1 MGSFLSRVTANKHR
15 KAGAEALD
23 AFLPGPPTVHLFYVA
38 LQWGLNSQKPF
49 ALAVDGL
56 PAREAG
62 KGPTYSLGGWA
73 NTIQI
78 QKRKDFQYLVFILIF
93 KMWIEMARI
102 ATELNLH
109 NS

>member
-23 AFLPGPPTVHLFYVA
+23 AFLPGSPTVHLFYVA
-38 LQWGLNSQKPF
+38 LQWGLMASLHGKP
-49 ALAVDGL
+49 ANQESGGGEWHKYKI
-56 PAREAG
+56 PAD
-62 KGPTYSLGGWA
+62 L
-73 NTIQI
+73 
-78 QKRKDFQYLVFILIF
+78 ILF
-93 KMWIEMARI
+93 FLKCEMARI